1 MAEITASMV
10 KDLRERTGQPMM
22 DCKKALGETGGD
34 VEKAIELLRKKGMA
48 VMEKRSGRDTK
59 EGRIVSKVSADGK
72 AAALA
77 MLCSETDFT
86 SKSDE
91 FGAVSQALV
100 SALLDTPG
108 VPESVEA
115 LGELAAPDGRKC
127 ADHVND
133 ILSKTG
139 EKTTIGEF
147 AKYELAGPG
156 MLFCYVHFNN
166 KIGTLVQIDAESQAA
181 ADHDVTKELAADLA
195 MHITA
200 VNPEALSRADVDPE
214 LVAKEREVAAAQ
226 VKNKP
231 AEIVDKIVDGK
242 MNKWFQQSVLLEQP
256 FVKDDKKSVGE
267 LIDEISKA
275 AGGKL
280 SLKRFARLQ
289 IG

>member
-1 MAEITASMV
+1 MADITAAMV

-34 VEKAIELLRKKGMA
+34 VDKAIDLLRKKGMA

-59 EGRIVSKVSADGK
+59 EGRIVSKVSDDGK
-72 AAALA
+72 VSALA

-91 FGAVSQALV
+91 FGVVSQALV
-100 SALLDTPG
+100 ASLLNAPG

-115 LGELAAPDGRKC
+115 LGEVVAEDGRKC
-127 ADHVND
+127 SDHVD
-133 ILSKTG
+133 SIVSKTG
-139 EKTTIGEF
+139 EKITIGQF

-156 MLFCYVHFNN
+156 LLFCYVHFNN
-166 KIGTLVQIDAESQAA
+166 KIGALVQIDAENQAV
-181 ADHDVTKELAADLA
+181 ADNDITKELAADLA

-200 VNPEALSRADVDPE
+200 VNPQALSREDVDPE

-226 VKNKP
+226 VKDKP
-231 AEIVDKIVDGK
+231 AEFIEKIVDGK

-280 SLKRFARLQ
+280 ILKRFARLQ